1 MSDLTRGLTP
11 AEQVL
16 ATVARTAL
24 RRYQLAW
31 LIASRRHWATAHL
44 GSRQVGK
51 DWTWAWDVACEMVT
65 TPGTRWNV
73 LSATARHAQQFL
85 ADVKR
90 HLLAIQRA
98 FAAMGLRAPD
108 FEQGRQS
115 VTLLGLD
122 NDSTLESHAATV
134 RAVVGKRGS
143 FLLNEVG
150 VLPRPQDVYEAA
162 LPVVTGQLDQ
172 GKTARLVLVGNAT
185 ATGSF
190 WHTFWT
196 GSLSR
201 DFTKLVSTWSDCF
214 RDWLTQVHGE
224 GPATRVKVE
233 AWLTE
238 RSRWRQ
244 QAMGK
249 AAFAQW
255 YQCQWRAPV
264 DGYLSP
270 TLLDQRSVDPDEVL
284 GGALWARD
292 TQQVI
297 GWDIGRHVHPSVQL
311 PLLLHGPAER
321 LSLQQIAPQVLWSQ
335 PYHVQHAALDQL
347 VRQRQTLGVAIDS
360 TGPGDSPTEEAQR
373 RWPHLVQPVTL
384 SPTSW
389 WALASNVRALLE
401 EGVLWLDRGD
411 LDTRMDLE
419 GVQILPGARVDKV
432 ALPER
437 REGPGRE
444 SHGDRFSALALAA
457 WAARGLLRGAVS
469 GTAYSD
475 ALADAPRVKPRTEG
489 WGWQRLGGGR
499 DKGW

>member
-1 MSDLTRGLTP
+1 MFDQTP
-11 AEQVL
+11 AERALRQC
-16 ATVARTAL
+16 AQYAL
-24 RRYQLAW
+24 RRYQLTW

-51 DWTWAWDVACEMVT
+51 DWTWAWDVAAEMMTV
-65 TPGTRWNV
+65 PGTRWNV

-90 HLLAIQRA
+90 HLLAMRA
-98 FAAMGLRAPD
+98 ALTAWGLKAPD

-172 GKTARLVLVGNAT
+172 GRRARLVLVGNAT
-185 ATGSF
+185 ATGTF
-190 WHTFWT
+190 WHTFWS

-214 RDWLTQVHGE
+214 RDWLTQVHGS
-224 GPATRVKVE
+224 GSATRVRIE

-244 QAMGK
+244 QAMGR

-264 DGYLSP
+264 DGFLSP
-270 TLLDQRSVDPDEVL
+270 TLIDQRSVDPAEVL
-284 GGALWARD
+284 GDALWQPH

-297 GWDIGRHVHPSVQL
+297 GWDIGRHVHPSVQMPVL
-311 PLLLHGPAER
+311 AHGSGGRPA
-321 LSLQQIAPQVLWSQ
+321 LQQIAPQVLWGQ
-335 PYHVQHAALDQL
+335 PYHVQQDALGAL
-347 VRQRQTLGVAIDS
+347 IAQRQTVGVAIDS
-360 TGPGDSPTEEAQR
+360 TGPGDNPTEEAQR
-373 RWPHLVQPVTL
+373 RWPHLIQPVNL
-384 SPTSW
+384 NPSSW

-401 EGVLWLDRGD
+401 DGGLWLDRAD

-419 GVQILPGARVDKV
+419 GVQVLPGRTVDKV

-444 SHGDRFSALALAA
+444 SHGDRFAALALAA
-457 WAARGLLRGAVS
+457 WAGRGLLRGIDT
-469 GTAYSD
+469 GTAYSV
-475 ALADAPRVKPRTEG
+475 ALAEAPSVRPRTEG